1 MPEVTA
7 EDLKDLGVT
16 SCPPSQRGLQSY
28 HRAGTLRER
37 LVEKHPRQSPR
48 RPKDTAAEPRQ
59 VTAWTPKTFARE
71 STYQKCVA
79 ETLQSVGGFVA

>member
-16 SCPPSQRGLQSY
+16 SCPPSQRGLHSY

-37 LVEKHPRQSPR
+37 LVEKHPRVAAPA
-48 RPKDTAAEPRQ
+48 KDTAAEPRQ